1 MSTDAASPASFA
13 VPSQRRVDLDWIRV
27 GAFGLLILYHVGMF
41 YVPWDWHVKSSHQV
55 EWLEPVMQ
63 LTNPWRLTLLF
74 LVSGAATRFMA
85 DRLSAGRLAGSRTLR
100 LLPPL
105 LFGMFVIVPPQSYFE
120 VYEALI
126 GLGVADPAQSPW
138 LTDFWTKYAT
148 ASGGWCDA
156 DGCLTTPTWNHL
168 WFVAYLWVY
177 SLLLA
182 LLLALTGGRLRAVG
196 GWLEP
201 SLKGWGLLVWPIV
214 FLAVIRWALAARFE
228 ITHDL
233 IEDWYN
239 HALSFS
245 AFLFGFL
252 TARSEVIRQGFI
264 RLRRPALLL
273 ALAAW
278 ALWASYAWVYR
289 ADDAIPPEALR
300 ALMRGVYAVD
310 QWAFIA
316 AILGYGAKYLTRDS
330 RLLRYLSIGV
340 FPFYIAHQT
349 IIVVAGHHLT
359 KLGLPLAAE
368 AGLIIAITAAGC
380 GLTYEIARRLGWLG
394 LLLGVRPKPS
404 APRTA
409 IVEVR
414 EVA

>member
-1 MSTDAASPASFA
+1 VSTDAASPASFA
-13 VPSQRRVDLDWIRV
+13 APSQRRVDLDWIRV

-41 YVPWDWHVKSSHQV
+41 YVPWDWHVKSGHQV

-85 DRLSAGRLAGSRTLR
+85 DRLSASRLAGSRTLR

-105 LFGMFVIVPPQSYFE
+105 LFGMFAVVPPQSFYE

-126 GLGVADPAQSPW
+126 GLGVSDPGHSPW
-138 LTDFWTKYAT
+138 LADFWTKYAT

-156 DGCLTTPTWNHL
+156 DGCLVTPTWNHL

-177 SLLLA
+177 SGVLA
-182 LLLALTGGRLRAVG
+182 LLLALTSGRLRRIG
-196 GWLEP
+196 GWLER
-201 SLKGWGLLVWPIV
+201 LLDGWGLLVWPIV
-214 FLAVIRWALAARFE
+214 FLAAIRWLLAARFE
-228 ITHDL
+228 ITHALVD
-233 IEDWYN
+233 DWYN

-252 TARSEVIRQGFI
+252 TARSESLRQGFI

-273 ALAAW
+273 AFASW
-278 ALWASYAWVYR
+278 ALWAGYAWVYR
-289 ADDAIPPEALR
+289 ADDAVPAEVLR
-300 ALMRGVYAVD
+300 TVMRGVYAID

-316 AILGYGAKYLTRDS
+316 CILGYGARYLTRATP
-330 RLLRYLSIGV
+330 LLRYLSIGV

-349 IIVVAGHHLT
+349 IIVTAGHHLA
-359 KLGLPLAAE
+359 KLGLPLGTE
-368 AGLIIAITAAGC
+368 AGLIIAITALGC
-380 GLTYEIARRLGWLG
+380 WLTYEIARRIGWFG
-394 LLLGVRPKPS
+394 LLLGVRPKPRPLRP
-404 APRTA
+404 ALME
-409 IVEVR
+409 VE
-414 EVA
+414 AT